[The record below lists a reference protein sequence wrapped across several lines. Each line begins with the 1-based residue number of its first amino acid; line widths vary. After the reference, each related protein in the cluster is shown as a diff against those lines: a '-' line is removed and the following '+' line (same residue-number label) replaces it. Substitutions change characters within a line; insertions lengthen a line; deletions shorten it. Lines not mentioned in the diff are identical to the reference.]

1 MSANDLPSQVEPSHA
16 SAKPN
21 RREILIA
28 LGIGMTAPLFGCGG
42 GGGSGAVASAPAAPT
57 PPTPTPP
64 APPPPPTLDI
74 TPTVT
79 FDANAT
85 SGLTTNYAYLT
96 GSAAVNPAFT
106 FSGAAPSLI
115 NQLGPTAPRF
125 NMVSAANS
133 NADTFAPGTVY
144 TTFYHTGTMLDVM
157 QYGFNDNVIVYINDA
172 FIARYGFA
180 LVSGTSQSGGANSI
194 TLASSS
200 STVSGYYNEFYVRI
214 TGGTGVLNEVKQV
227 TGYDGTTFI
236 ATVDSAWTTPPDST
250 TQYVVQEGTQPFVLD
265 GSTGAVKYLHFRWNV
280 SGQRKITIEQGIFAG
295 VSSDGTIGAAAL
307 LATTPFIAVG
317 DSFWEGDASP
327 NNVPNLVDTFATTLN
342 WQTINLGDGG
352 TGFIGPSPGRL
363 NFQDRIAPPAE
374 AWRVLLTATGGTF
387 TLSVLYNGVTST
399 TLPLA
404 FNTAQSAIQSAL
416 NALANVVSAG
426 GTFSVARGD
435 LSTPLILVGHGIPG
449 ATLSVDSSQ
458 LTGGSI
464 GILGT
469 YLGDVAENVPT
480 DSTGKALPFFLL
492 VSGSG
497 NDTSSTDAQV
507 QTAASYVAQQIVA
520 RFPTASTIFVGV
532 LGDCN
537 PNSNLIGPADVSR
550 NAALAAAAA
559 LLPMIN
565 GKVPFIDTY
574 AAGVGQPKII
584 NGLGT
589 VADPQPGTNSNFK
602 SITLPGHPTG
612 AGAQFLANWLAPK
625 VQSIVGTS

>member
-1 MSANDLPSQVEPSHA
+1 MSTKDLPGEVESSHA

-42 GGGSGAVASAPAAPT
+42 GGGSGAAASAPAAPT
-57 PPTPTPP
+57 PP
-64 APPPPPTLDI
+64 APPPPTPPPTPALDI

-79 FDANAT
+79 FDAAAT

-115 NQLGPTAPRF
+115 NQLGPTAPRA

-157 QYGFNDNVIVYINDA
+157 QYGFSDNVILYINDT
-172 FIARYGFA
+172 FVARYGYAFA
-180 LVSGTSQSGGANSI
+180 SGTAQSGGANTI
-194 TLASSS
+194 TLAASS
-200 STVSGYYNEFYVRI
+200 STTSGYYNEYYVRVA
-214 TGGTGVLNEVKQV
+214 GGTGALNEVRQV
-227 TGYDGTTFI
+227 TAYDGTTFI

-250 TQYVVQEGTQPFVLD
+250 TQYVIQEGTQPFVLD
-265 GSTGAVKYLHFRWNV
+265 GSTGAVKFMHLRWNV
-280 SGQRKITIEQGIFAG
+280 SGQRKIAIEQGIFAG
-295 VSSDGTIGAAAL
+295 VSSDGTIAAAPL
-307 LATTPFIAVG
+307 LATTPFMAIG
-317 DSFWEGDASP
+317 DSFWEGDAQP
-327 NNVPNLVDTFATTLN
+327 NNVPNLIDIFAAAMN

-352 TGFIGPSPGRL
+352 TGFIGITPGRL
-363 NFQDRIAPPAE
+363 DFQDRIAPPAE
-374 AWRVLLTATGGTF
+374 AWRVLLAATGGTF

-399 TLPLA
+399 TTPLA
-404 FNTAQSAIQSAL
+404 FNTAQAVIQSAL

-426 GTFSVARGD
+426 GSFSVARGD
-435 LSTPLILVGHGIPG
+435 ISTPLILVGHGMPG

-464 GILGT
+464 SILGT

-497 NDTSSTDAQV
+497 NDTSNTDAQV
-507 QTAASYVAQQIVA
+507 QAAASYVAQQIVA

-537 PNSNLIGPADVSR
+537 PNSNLIGPTDVSR
-550 NAALAAAAA
+550 NAAIAAAAA

-625 VQSIVGTS
+625 VQGIVSTS

>member
-1 MSANDLPSQVEPSHA
+1 MSAKEVTTKVESRPTSV
-16 SAKPN
+16 KTN
-21 RREILIA
+21 RREVLLA
-28 LGIGMTAPLFGCGG
+28 LGVGMTAPLFGCGG
-42 GGGSGAVASAPAAPT
+42 GGGGAAASAPS
-57 PPTPTPP
+57 TPP
-64 APPPPPTLDI
+64 APPPPPPLDI

-96 GSAAVNPAFT
+96 GSSAVNPAFT

-115 NQLGPTAPRF
+115 TQLGPSVPRL
-125 NMVSAANS
+125 NMVSAADS
-133 NADTFAPGTVY
+133 NADTFAMGTVY
-144 TTFYHTGTMLDVM
+144 TTFYHTGTMLDIM
-157 QYGFNDNVIVYINDA
+157 QYGFSDNVIVYINDT
-172 FIARYGFA
+172 FVARYGLA
-180 LVSGTSQSGGANSI
+180 LISGTAQGGAANTI
-194 TLASSS
+194 TLAASS
-200 STVSGYYNEFYVRI
+200 STISGYYNQFYVRI
-214 TGGTGVLNEVKQV
+214 AGGTGSLNEAKQV

-236 ATVDSAWTTPPDST
+236 ATVDSAWTTPPDAT
-250 TQYVVQEGTQPFVLD
+250 TQYVIQEGTQPFVLD
-265 GSTGAVKYLHFRWNV
+265 GATGSVKYLHFRWNV

-295 VSSDGTIGAAAL
+295 VSSDGTIAAAPVA
-307 LATTPFIAVG
+307 ATTPFMGVG
-317 DSFWEGDASP
+317 DSFWEGDAAP
-327 NNVPNLVDTFATTLN
+327 NNVPNMVDIFAAAMN

-352 TGFIGPSPGRL
+352 TGFIGTIAGRL
-363 NFQDRIAPPAE
+363 NFQDRLAPPAE
-374 AWRVLLTATGGTF
+374 SWRVSLTASGGTF
-387 TLSVLYNGVTST
+387 TLSVLLNSVTST
-399 TLPLA
+399 TPPLA
-404 FNTAQSAIQSAL
+404 FNSSQTAVQSAL
-416 NALANVVSAG
+416 NALANVASAG

-435 LSTPLILVGHGIPG
+435 VSTPLILVGHGIAG

-464 GILGT
+464 SVMGS

-480 DSTGKALPFFLL
+480 DPAGAAQPFYLV

-497 NDTSSTDAQV
+497 NDAPYTDAQV

-537 PNSNLIGPADVSR
+537 ANTNLISATDVSR

-565 GKVPFIDTY
+565 GKVPFVDTY

-584 NGLGT
+584 NGVGT
-589 VADPQPGTNSNFK
+589 VADPAPGTNSNLK
-602 SITLPGHPTG
+602 SIVLAGHPTG

-625 VQSIVGTS
+625 VQAIVSTT